1 MEISSSP
8 WNDGGY
14 SPYERNRAAVS
25 PLSPPMDNDERIE
38 SPQSLGD
45 HCFKPLPYLTNYLSM
60 FALFSNEIF
69 GDKVNVS
76 SQNEYLLKKYYSLK
90 KPFALR
96 HSGGTSKNSD
106 MPSQSNDIWQTNFM
120 VDRFLNRSVRSV
132 NYANFQIISD
142 MQNRSIR
149 GTSIGGT
156 PEHGIDTFQTTSLPS
171 IPSAVPYFQYY
182 RKLLTVNTKE
192 WDILK
197 LHSLWIPDLR
207 TDFKDFELC
216 RDRDSSRLY
225 DDDYDEDNVVKKDLF
240 FEKIPG
246 QQILDGEG
254 YVPKEYEIS
263 SGSLSIPS
271 LFSED
276 KLPALTYHCAVELN
290 KNVYIFGGLMP
301 CYSYEEDAPL
311 LNDFFVDGIKNLP
324 PPLLPQVIN
333 NPSMVNNPHL
343 YVAAVPSCRFSKPKM
358 RGYIPPPLL
367 CVQGSKLTERHIF
380 FYGGFEIRTETRG
393 DENGKYHLKK
403 RLYVNN
409 TGYILDIISL
419 KFTKIDVIV
428 QSSKYNAYPTM
439 SARFGHLQISIDN
452 QNRRNSVHS
461 VNTNESHTA
470 GSASMKR
477 GPSMSKGRLE
487 KSAVLSSLSH
497 NSSAPYGVHTII
509 IFGGYRQTGD
519 DRYEAMN
526 DLWKIEIPVMRR
538 GKKGYCKFSETANA
552 ILLTPREKD
561 KLDWPEER
569 AFAAFSLHGTSL
581 MDRSALETSLLS
593 NLKKYFILK
602 PSYISKDRVIDPKP
616 VFPMMVHST
625 HQDLFN
631 GSSATDEPSI
641 SGVPP
646 SRSSADSTIGPEMNY
661 DFDNMTMKP
670 GVNLSSI
677 PMSTIGRQR
686 LILSQ
691 DMPIRKNIILH
702 GGSNGLNVLDDM
714 WLMDLECETWTPI
727 ETFTRAEPSKSV
739 DEKLDTVNVGLVGHE
754 MESIGRICVCI
765 GGMLQEDVNAFYSG
779 DNDEPSKNQSVK
791 KLPLG
796 GHFLNTIDLSTQC
809 WEDHQIILSKKEDNE
824 DGSDNENEDVNSNV
838 VVGIGGTSLQCDK
851 SIVMIGGL
859 MSRRTNLKEIYLH
872 GTILKSILP
881 SVHPGN

>member
-1 MEISSSP
+1 
-8 WNDGGY
+8 
-14 SPYERNRAAVS
+14 
-25 PLSPPMDNDERIE
+25 
-38 SPQSLGD
+38 
-45 HCFKPLPYLTNYLSM
+45 
-60 FALFSNEIF
+60 
-69 GDKVNVS
+69 
-76 SQNEYLLKKYYSLK
+76 
-90 KPFALR
+90 
-96 HSGGTSKNSD
+96 
-106 MPSQSNDIWQTNFM
+106 
-120 VDRFLNRSVRSV
+120 
-132 NYANFQIISD
+132 
-142 MQNRSIR
+142 
-149 GTSIGGT
+149 
-156 PEHGIDTFQTTSLPS
+156 
-171 IPSAVPYFQYY
+171 
-182 RKLLTVNTKE
+182 
-192 WDILK
+192 
-197 LHSLWIPDLR
+197 
-207 TDFKDFELC
+207 
-216 RDRDSSRLY
+216 
-225 DDDYDEDNVVKKDLF
+225 
-240 FEKIPG
+240 
-246 QQILDGEG
+246 
-254 YVPKEYEIS
+254 
-263 SGSLSIPS
+263 
-271 LFSED
+271 
-276 KLPALTYHCAVELN
+276 
-290 KNVYIFGGLMP
+290 
-301 CYSYEEDAPL
+301 
-311 LNDFFVDGIKNLP
+311 
-324 PPLLPQVIN
+324 
-333 NPSMVNNPHL
+333 
-343 YVAAVPSCRFSKPKM
+343 
-358 RGYIPPPLL
+358 
-367 CVQGSKLTERHIF
+367 
-380 FYGGFEIRTETRG
+380 
-393 DENGKYHLKK
+393 
-403 RLYVNN
+403 
-409 TGYILDIISL
+409 
-419 KFTKIDVIV
+419 
-428 QSSKYNAYPTM
+428 M

-765 GGMLQEDVNAFYSG
+765 GGMLQEDVNALYSG